1 MPTLV
6 GIRSPPKRWL
16 LPVCT
21 SSVSASRPTCVLV
34 TDYIAMVADVALAAS
49 AFVGTYYAS
58 VSRGLFR
65 GDIVMERVWRL
76 ATVAFLA
83 VAFFS
88 VLDFIFTAENS
99 SIVSLHL
106 VRFASIFAVVIFVV
120 AMMQL
125 VRWGKSATE
134 GGNRQSRQYRPR

>member
-1 MPTLV
+1 
-6 GIRSPPKRWL
+6 
-16 LPVCT
+16 VCT
-21 SSVSASRPTCVLV
+21 SSVFARRLTCALV
-34 TDYIAMVADVALAAS
+34 TDYIAIVADVALAAA

-58 VSRGLFR
+58 LSSRLFR
-65 GDIVMERVWRL
+65 GDLIMERVWRL

-99 SIVSLHL
+99 SYLLLDS
-106 VRFASIFAVVIFVV
+106 VRFASIFAVSIFVV

-125 VRWGKSATE
+125 VRWGRSSTE
-134 GGNRQSRQYRPR
+134 AGTELSQRYRQR